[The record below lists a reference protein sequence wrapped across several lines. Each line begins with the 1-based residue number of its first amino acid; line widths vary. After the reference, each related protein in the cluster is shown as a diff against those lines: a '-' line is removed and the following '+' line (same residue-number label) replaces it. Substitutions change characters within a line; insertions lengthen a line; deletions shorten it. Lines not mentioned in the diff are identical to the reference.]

1 MQQCSIKFII
11 EKQKKKQIEVFN
23 NKQIS
28 PPIYKTKKKQKEKE
42 ESKTKIMHIKILLLI
57 KPRILN

>member
-11 EKQKKKQIEVFN
+11 EKQKKQIEVFN

-28 PPIYKTKKKQKEKE
+28 PPIYKTKRKRKKKAK
-42 ESKTKIMHIKILLLI
+42 
-57 KPRILN
+57 